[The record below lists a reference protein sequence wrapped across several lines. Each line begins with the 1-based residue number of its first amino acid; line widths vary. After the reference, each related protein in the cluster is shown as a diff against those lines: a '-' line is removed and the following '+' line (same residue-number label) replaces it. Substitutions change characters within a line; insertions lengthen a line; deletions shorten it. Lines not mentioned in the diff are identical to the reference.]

1 MFYIITFDD
10 VESAYVKQLMIDLE
24 NTPNG
29 TIFYFAQRIKYENL
43 PTDKWI
49 IWVNNDVEDQEDK
62 INKLSNLPG
71 IKNVSKLNI
80 TKTVYDADWDWDDT
94 YINNFFRNLI

>member
-10 VESAYVKQLMIDLE
+10 VESIYIKQLMIDLE
-24 NTPNG
+24 NNPNG
-29 TIFYFAQRIKYENL
+29 TIFNFAQRIKYENL
-43 PTDKWI
+43 PNDKWI
-49 IWVNNDVEDQEDK
+49 IWINNDIVEQEDG

-71 IKNVSKLNI
+71 IKNIYKLNI